1 MCLWSWG
8 MYNFI
13 LVVLS
18 MVIKELLV
26 NFSLL
31 NDNGC
36 KVDLIDFGKWLYN
49 EKDIK
54 LVVFFE
60 FNKVVILKL
69 LKCKNKYSKWLIGL
83 LLDKKFW
90 LYELFKLYVFD
101 W

>member
-36 KVDLIDFGKWLYN
+36 KVDLIDCGKWLYN

-69 LKCKNKYSKWLIGL
+69 LKCKNKYSK
-83 LLDKKFW
+83 
-90 LYELFKLYVFD
+90 
-101 W
+101 

>member
-1 MCLWSWG
+1 MCLWSRG

-13 LVVLS
+13 IVVLS

-31 NDNGC
+31 NDNGR

-69 LKCKNKYSKWLIGL
+69 LKCKNKYSK
-83 LLDKKFW
+83 
-90 LYELFKLYVFD
+90 
-101 W
+101 

>member
-1 MCLWSWG
+1 MCLWSRG
-8 MYNFI
+8 TYNFI

-31 NDNGC
+31 NDNGR

-69 LKCKNKYSKWLIGL
+69 LKCKNKYSK
-83 LLDKKFW
+83 
-90 LYELFKLYVFD
+90 
-101 W
+101 